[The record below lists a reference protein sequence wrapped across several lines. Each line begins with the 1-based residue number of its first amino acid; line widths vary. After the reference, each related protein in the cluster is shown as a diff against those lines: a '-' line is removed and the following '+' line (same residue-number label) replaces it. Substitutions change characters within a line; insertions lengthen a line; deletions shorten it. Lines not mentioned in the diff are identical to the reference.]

1 MSAVFQSLLNRD
13 YRAWRPVRTDDGRG
27 GWLISYSLIGTLRG
41 RMRPMTGNE
50 MTQAAQEQRQISHRL
65 YVEAADAIGTQI
77 RREWLVDD
85 GTNGFLVEVFWAC
98 ASRREPVS
106 IWKSTVGNGSW
117 ATVRFWWD
125 HERCSGVGYG

>member
-85 GTNGFLVEVFWAC
+85 GTDGFLVEVLGL
-98 ASRREPVS
+98 REPSRAGEHLEIDCWERQLGDGEVL
-106 IWKSTVGNGSW
+106 VGS
-117 ATVRFWWD
+117 
-125 HERCSGVGYG
+125 